1 MRLLYKLQLVQDFG
15 SACRCSFRFL
25 WAAAMGRRPPFF
37 LPLSPSWSCPCVV
50 VLFIIIFSRLPS
62 FCIGSY
68 VGLGLLGARNILAGL
83 IIPLTLASLFDTY
96 L

>member
-1 MRLLYKLQLVQDFG
+1 MRILYKLQLVLGFG
-15 SACRCSFRFL
+15 SACRCSFRFCGL
-25 WAAAMGRRPPFF
+25 LRWGVVPLF

-68 VGLGLLGARNILAGL
+68 VGLGLQGARNIPAGL
-83 IIPLTLASLFDTY
+83 IIPLPLAFLFDTY